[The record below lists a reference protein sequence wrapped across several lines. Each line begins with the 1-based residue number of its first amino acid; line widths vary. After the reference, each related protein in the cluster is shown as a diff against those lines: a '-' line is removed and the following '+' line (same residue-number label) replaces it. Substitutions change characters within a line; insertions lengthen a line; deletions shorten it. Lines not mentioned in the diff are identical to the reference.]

1 MQKTNPKRFYFIIIG
16 IIVGLIFI
24 YIILNIIFKLC
35 KLCRN
40 TRKGYFAQVDTEFDG
55 ARSSRSSRAS
65 NKISSNSSD
74 I

>member
-24 YIILNIIFKLC
+24 YIIINTLFKLC

-55 ARSSRSSRAS
+55 PRTSRAS